1 MSIRFPGES
10 PEYRRARDEV
20 LKAEIDLRKRVTDL
34 AVLRS
39 KMPMGGAVPL
49 DYVFDE
55 GVEGS
60 SESRKVKLSELFG
73 DKSTL
78 LLYSYMFGPEMEAPC
93 PMCTS
98 MLDAVEGQVDHV
110 RQRAAI
116 AIVARSP
123 IARVREFTRARGWK
137 RHRVLSSSSN
147 SYHADYF
154 GETKDGAQM
163 PMMNVFAKR
172 EGKVHHFWGSE
183 MLYCSFD
190 DGGDSRHVDQ
200 FWPLWHLLDVTPE
213 GRGTDFYPRLKY

>member
-1 MSIRFPGES
+1 MSIHFPGES
-10 PEYRRARDEV
+10 PEYRRARDEL
-20 LKAEIDLRKRVTDL
+20 LKVEIDFRKRVADL
-34 AVLRS
+34 AALRQ
-39 KMPMGGAVPL
+39 KLPLGGVVPQ
-49 DYVFDE
+49 DYVFEEQDDART
-55 GVEGS
+55 V
-60 SESRKVKLSELFG
+60 RKVKLSELFG
-73 DKSTL
+73 DKNTL
-78 LLYSYMFGPEMEAPC
+78 LLYSYMYGPEMEHPC

-98 MLDAVEGQVDHV
+98 MLDAVENQVPAV

-123 IARVREFTRARGWK
+123 IARVLEFTRARGWK
-137 RHRVLSSSSN
+137 NHRVLSSARN

-172 EGKVHHFWGSE
+172 DGKVHHFWGSE
-183 MLYCSFD
+183 LLYCTFD
-190 DGGDSRHVDQ
+190 DGMDSRHVDQ